1 MVGGPIFK
9 RFAKVLTVRGE
20 SNPTVCEVWHLGSC
34 MIFPTAGFCNVDM
47 EESCTGYFTEKF
59 QFIQKIL
66 MIEGS
71 FPILVRSAQTS
82 QTIASPHRPRGTHI
96 ESHIVDIELVLENER
111 MPSED
116 GGLGVHNTVGRVKS
130 KTGSHQS
137 IVTIHGVNP
146 FKKTLR
152 CLRPMVVFSLGQ
164 K

>member
-1 MVGGPIFK
+1 
-9 RFAKVLTVRGE
+9 
-20 SNPTVCEVWHLGSC
+20 
-34 MIFPTAGFCNVDM
+34 M
-47 EESCTGYFTEKF
+47 E
-59 QFIQKIL
+59 
-66 MIEGS
+66 
-71 FPILVRSAQTS
+71 
-82 QTIASPHRPRGTHI
+82 
-96 ESHIVDIELVLENER
+96 DIELVLENER

-152 CLRPMVVFSLGQ
+152 CLRPMVAFSLGQ